1 MRAKTVVVSY
11 SVATLGLFLVA
22 LGVALSIVSNLG
34 TGPLSCPAY
43 VLNGIGGL
51 TVGNWTII
59 VNMFY
64 VLVQLAIF
72 RSKFKLKYLMQIPA
86 TLVFGYL
93 IDFSLWCISWL
104 HPSGFVSR
112 LVVSLVAC
120 IITAIGVSIEVVAR
134 AWMLSAEMT
143 VYAISKTFSKPFGP
157 VKVAM
162 DSSLVVIASLMAWLI
177 FRNPLGFG
185 EFQGLWPALTGASEG
200 IVIGLGTLLLA
211 VLAGSLMKFTDPIAD
226 RFMDWVFAKM
236 TDVKE

>member
-1 MRAKTVVVSY
+1 MRARTVVVSY
-11 SVATLGLFLVA
+11 SIATLGLFLVA

-51 TVGNWTII
+51 TVGNWTIV

-64 VLVQLAIF
+64 ILVQLSIF
-72 RSKFKLKYLMQIPA
+72 RRSFKWKYLMQIPA
-86 TLVFGYL
+86 SMLFGYL
-93 IDFSLWCISWL
+93 IDFSLFCLRFL
-104 HPSGFVSR
+104 HPSGFVAR
-112 LVVSLVAC
+112 LAVCLIAC
-120 IITAIGVSIEVVAR
+120 IVTAIGVSIEVVAR

-162 DSSLVVIASLMAWLI
+162 DCSLVVIASLMAFLI
-177 FRNPLGFG
+177 FRNPLGYG
-185 EFQGLWPALTGASEG
+185 EFQGILPALTGSSEG
-200 IVIGLGTLLLA
+200 TVIGTGTLLLA

-236 TDVKE
+236 TTTKE